1 MDNPTL
7 PPAPVTAPAATTNPP
22 TTQPTAG
29 NPTATPGPVE
39 PTKTPAAR
47 TTAALAVTANQPVPN
62 AGAGAIFYL
71 KDGNLLAAL
80 PGEKEPR
87 QLAKYVFSYTQAGD
101 NRVVFM
107 QQSSRGTDRVVQLKL
122 INLAGAQ
129 PQESLLD
136 TNLFVTLPANRQNE
150 YPAGLYGVD
159 SRAMGSLAVSPDKS
173 QVAYVKAN
181 LSGPTF
187 DGMFKAERPTELW
200 LANLDPTN
208 PQPHRLVANAK
219 DYIAQPLW
227 SADNSRIAFIRTD
240 GFGTGA
246 GYQTALWSVFKDGSR
261 LAFLTGPQLG
271 TLDGQ
276 PFYASPAYNLRWV
289 GPLALAFQ
297 ATNQAQDP
305 IFLHDLS
312 QGSDFPAVL
321 VSNSASNAVFCAQAQ
336 RYVYLKQDPGQAGQ
350 AGAYSV
356 SVANQ
361 GQQARA
367 LDTTAVELYGCEGN
381 HLLYRTNQG
390 QLILGQLNAD
400 GTLSASKSLKL
411 GDNLPDQ
418 IIAKLAPGGQV
429 AAVQV
434 GKTTR
439 LLAATGQVTELKS
452 SQFKYETLIL
462 NWASEGTLVGLAF
475 TPDQPGQ
482 LLAVNISSEQTFKSL
497 DTGKVFSFAEPGQT
511 GKGGL

>member
-1 MDNPTL
+1 MDSRTL
-7 PPAPVTAPAATTNPP
+7 PPAPVTTPAATTNPP
-22 TTQPTAG
+22 ATQSAT
-29 NPTATPGPVE
+29 NKPTATPGPVE
-39 PTKTPAAR
+39 PTKITAAPPV
-47 TTAALAVTANQPVPN
+47 TTAAPTHN
-62 AGAGAIFYL
+62 ASADSIFFYL
-71 KDGNLLAAL
+71 KDGNLLAVL
-80 PGEKEPR
+80 PGEKAPR
-87 QLAKYVFSYTQAGD
+87 QLAKNVFSYTQAGD
-101 NRVVFM
+101 DRVVFM
-107 QQSSRGTDRVVQLKL
+107 QQSSGGPDRIVQLKL
-122 INLAGAQ
+122 INLGGAQ
-129 PQESLLD
+129 PQESILD

-173 QVAYVKAN
+173 QVAYGKAN

-187 DGMFKAERPTELW
+187 DGMSEAERPTELW
-200 LANLDPTN
+200 LANLDPAN
-208 PQPHRLVANAK
+208 PQPHRLVANTE
-219 DYIAQPLW
+219 DYIARPLW
-227 SADNSRIAFIRTD
+227 SADNSRIAFIRTEA
-240 GFGTGA
+240 FGTGA
-246 GYQTALWSVFKDGSR
+246 GYQTALWSVYKDGSR
-261 LAFLTGPQLG
+261 LAFLTGPELG
-271 TLDGQ
+271 TVDGQ

-305 IFLHDLS
+305 IFLHDLR

-321 VSNSASNAVFCAQAQ
+321 ASKAASNAVFCAQAQ
-336 RYVYLKQDPGQAGQ
+336 RYVYLRQDPGQAGQ
-350 AGAYSV
+350 AGAFSV
-356 SVANQ
+356 SVVNQ
-361 GQQARA
+361 DRQARA
-367 LDTTAVELYGCEGN
+367 LDPTAVELYGCEGN
-381 HLLYRTNQG
+381 HLLYRTNRG

-400 GTLSASKSLKL
+400 GAQSASKSMKL
-411 GDNLPDQ
+411 GDNLPAQ

-462 NWASEGTLVGLAF
+462 NWASEKMLVGLAF

-482 LLAVNISSEQTFKSL
+482 LLTLNISSEQTFKPL
-497 DTGKVFSFAEPGQT
+497 DTGKVFSLAEPGQT